1 MRHQAEE
8 RVVAADW
15 AAVAG
20 QPGVCACP
28 RPRWEQRLPSWLVK
42 AIGSALLAVGLIV
55 TGLVR
60 AESIDVG
67 TRRELFVDDLLI
79 ERLTSLTVRLHE
91 PRPAGVAIRYD
102 LPHEDPRTCF
112 YTTVLKDGD
121 RFRMYY
127 RAARPAEHHS
137 MTCYAESR
145 DGIVWVKPEVG
156 VVEVNGSSRNNVI
169 LFEGDTFCPFIDDRP
184 GVPAEERYKANVEVK
199 EGLVGFVSSD
209 GIRWR
214 RLPGVLVPRSLP
226 NHFDSQNVMFWS
238 AAEGRYVLL
247 ARYMVGGDSESAGGI
262 RATARATSP
271 DFRTWSPPVSMTYG
285 DTGSSRPS
293 QHLYVNQT
301 TPYFRAPHLYLSL
314 AARFQR
320 GRRALSEEQAAQ
332 LGLTAITGGAEDISD
347 TVLLTS
353 RAGSATYDFIRRES
367 FIRPGLGA
375 SHWVSRANYAALGV
389 LPTGPA
395 EISFYVQRNYG
406 QRSAFLERL
415 TLRTDGFASVR
426 AGYEGGELLT
436 KPLRF
441 DGRALEVNLSTSA
454 AGGLRVEVQDADG
467 RPIPGFAL
475 ADSEE
480 LIGDEIE
487 RIVSWRGSPD
497 LGSLR
502 GKTIC
507 LRFVLRDADLYSLRF
522 R

>member
-1 MRHQAEE
+1 M
-8 RVVAADW
+8 
-15 AAVAG
+15 
-20 QPGVCACP
+20 
-28 RPRWEQRLPSWLVK
+28 
-42 AIGSALLAVGLIV
+42 AIGRALLVVGFII
-55 TGLVR
+55 TGLAR
-60 AESIDVG
+60 AEFVDVG
-67 TRRELFVDDLLI
+67 ARRELFVDDRLI
-79 ERLTSLTVRLHE
+79 DRLTDLTVRLHE
-91 PRPAGVAIRYD
+91 PRPGGVAIRYD
-102 LPHEDPRTCF
+102 LPHEDPRAGF

-127 RAARPAEHHS
+127 RGARPAEHHS

-145 DGIVWVKPEVG
+145 DGIVWVKPELG
-156 VVEVNGSSRNNVI
+156 LVEVDGSSRNNVI
-169 LFEGDTFCPFIDDRP
+169 LFEGDSFCPFIDDRP
-184 GVPAEERYKANVEVK
+184 GVPAEEQYKANVETK
-199 EGLVGFVSSD
+199 EGLVGFVSAD

-214 RLPGVLVPRSLP
+214 RLPGTLVPRSLP

-247 ARYMVGGDSESAGGI
+247 ARYMAGGESERAGGV
-262 RATARATSP
+262 RATVRATSP
-271 DFRTWSPPVSMTYG
+271 DFRTWSPPVPMTYS
-285 DTGSSRPS
+285 DTASTRPS

-320 GRRALSEEQAAQ
+320 GRRALSDEQASR
-332 LGLTAITGGAEDISD
+332 LGLSAGTGGAEDISD

-353 RAGSATYDFIRRES
+353 RAGSETYDFLRRES
-367 FIRPGLGA
+367 FIRPGIGI
-375 SHWVSRANYAALGV
+375 SHWVSRSNYAALGIV
-389 LPTGPA
+389 PTGPA
-395 EISFYVQRNYG
+395 EISMYVQRNYG

-415 TLRTDGFASVR
+415 TLRFDGFASVR
-426 AGYEGGELLT
+426 AGYGGGELLT

-441 DGRALEVNLSTSA
+441 EGRALEVNLATSA
-454 AGGLRVEVQDADG
+454 AGSLRVEVQDADG
-467 RPIPGFAL
+467 TPISGFAL

-480 LIGDEIE
+480 MIGDEIE

-502 GKTIC
+502 GRSIR